1 MLKRTFLRV
10 SLLVVILATAGI
22 LVFAGRKSGEKVQ
35 EGPCPESQEQCDKAK
50 AQSGEYIILE
60 ALNRAVTAVAR

>member
-1 MLKRTFLRV
+1 MLKRTILRI
-10 SLLVVILATAGI
+10 SLLLAIIVTAGL

-35 EGPCPESQEQCDKAK
+35 ESPCPESQEQCDKTK
-50 AQSGEYIILE
+50 AQGGEYIILE

>member
-1 MLKRTFLRV
+1 MFKRTFLRV
-10 SLLVVILATAGI
+10 SLLVVILATVGI

-35 EGPCPESQEQCDKAK
+35 ESPCPESQEQCDKAK
-50 AQSGEYIILE
+50 AQGGEYIILE

>member
-1 MLKRTFLRV
+1 MLKRTFFRAI
-10 SLLVVILATAGI
+10 LLVIIIATAGL

-35 EGPCPESQEQCDKAK
+35 EGPCPESQEQCDKTK
-50 AQSGEYIILE
+50 AQGSDYIILE